1 MKMLLFEDFQ
11 EVQSQIDTLDTLFTA
26 DIAAKGETY
35 ELTYDEPSGQ
45 FVLTVFDANDAPIG
59 SAKISDPQV
68 AIAYMQKLF
77 QLDPVDPACVNP
89 AGQANGTRW
98 GQGAA
103 VGTQVSQDADID
115 GTDTSASS

>member
-1 MKMLLFEDFQ
+1 MLLFEDFQ
-11 EVQSQIDTLDTLFTA
+11 EVQQQIDSLDSLFTT
-26 DIAAKGETY
+26 DVIEKGETY
-35 ELTYDEPSGQ
+35 DLSYEPQNGQ

-59 SAKISDPQV
+59 SAKIGDPQV

-77 QLDPVDPACVNP
+77 QLDPADPTSQNP

-103 VGTQVSQDADID
+103 VGTQVAQDGDID